1 MQSAQAELEETLRQ
15 DDDIMTE
22 QGPNATTNSHELGTI
37 NVPKS
42 DDKKDDDYDTRRAS
56 EPTSSPGPALT
67 PRSRLRMFAVM
78 AALFVSSPLR
88 DCSSW
93 SQVLT

>member
-1 MQSAQAELEETLRQ
+1 MQSARAELEETLRQ
-15 DDDIMTE
+15 DNDIMTE

-42 DDKKDDDYDTRRAS
+42 DDRKDDVYDPRRAS
-56 EPTSSPGPALT
+56 EPTSSPGPALI

-88 DCSSW
+88 DYSS
-93 SQVLT
+93 